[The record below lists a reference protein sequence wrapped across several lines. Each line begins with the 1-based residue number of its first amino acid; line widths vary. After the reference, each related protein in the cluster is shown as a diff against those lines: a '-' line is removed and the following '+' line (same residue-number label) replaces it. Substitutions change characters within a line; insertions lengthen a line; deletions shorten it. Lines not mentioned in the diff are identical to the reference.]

1 MADSVLSV
9 ATPVEEGCGSTRSV
23 EEKTDFT
30 SSSVVIIATE

>member
-23 EEKTDFT
+23 EEKQ
-30 SSSVVIIATE
+30 ILQALL